1 MHTPNPDEPR
11 PDPQHDEDDDRQPP
25 VPPDQEDDVIP
36 IQEPPR
42 PGKDGPP
49 LIAIQRRGSR
59 VPACCATMI
68 WRRHSVCL

>member
-11 PDPQHDEDDDRQPP
+11 PEPQHDEDDVRQPP
-25 VPPDQEDDVIP
+25 VPPDQEDHVVP

-49 LIAIQRRGSR
+49 LIAIQRHGS
-59 VPACCATMI
+59 
-68 WRRHSVCL
+68 